1 MAEARTAERA
11 AQDESHPSGDERFG
25 LLDKTLR
32 KTRYEQDQLIE
43 VLHVAQDIFGHLSED
58 ILIYLARQL
67 RLPPSRVYGVA
78 TFYHLF
84 SFTAPGRHS
93 ATVCMGTACFVK
105 GAEEITQQLELTYD
119 VRAGET
125 TEDGELTVST
135 ARCVG
140 SCGLAPV
147 VLVDGVVTSHQTVE
161 STLANVGEVVA
172 QESTEASA

>member
-11 AQDESHPSGDERFG
+11 AQGEGHPSGDERFA

-32 KTRYEQDQLIE
+32 KARYQQDQLIE
-43 VLHVAQDIFGHLSED
+43 VLHVAQDLFGHLSED

-67 RLPPSRVYGVA
+67 KLPPSRVYGVA

-105 GAEEITQQLELTYD
+105 GAEEIVQQLEAAHD
-119 VRAGET
+119 VRSGQT

-147 VLVDGVVTSHQTVE
+147 VVVDGVVTSHQTAE
-161 STLANVGEVVA
+161 STLAHVGEVLA
-172 QESTEASA
+172 KEPTEAST